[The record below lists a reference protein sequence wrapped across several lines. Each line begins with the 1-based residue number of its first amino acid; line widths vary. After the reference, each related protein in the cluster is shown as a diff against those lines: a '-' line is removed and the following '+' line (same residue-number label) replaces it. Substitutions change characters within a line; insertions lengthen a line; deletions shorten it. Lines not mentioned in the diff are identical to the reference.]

1 MMMNKKTR
9 NRERRTKALPA
20 DAFMPVKLQ
29 LPKYAYLQMKDYE
42 LSGRHTREEI
52 FQIGLQALNTR

>member
-1 MMMNKKTR
+1 MMMNKKAR

-29 LPKYAYLQMKDYE
+29 LPKYAYL
-42 LSGRHTREEI
+42 
-52 FQIGLQALNTR
+52 